1 MLLIIYSQLC
11 DGSTIL
17 IVKFCVYCKLG
28 KFYLTKPHDSVVDG
42 EEKKV

>member
-1 MLLIIYSQLC
+1 MVPLYLLLS
-11 DGSTIL
+11 S
-17 IVKFCVYCKLG
+17 VYKLS